1 MANRHMKRCSTS
13 LIVREIQLKT
23 PCSLTSV
30 RMAIIKMSTNNK
42 CWRGCGEKPC
52 TLLVGMQIGIA
63 TMENIM
69 EIPEMIKIGLPS
81 DSVIPFLAIY
91 CEKMKIQICK
101 DT

>member
-13 LIVREIQLKT
+13 LIVREIQIKF
-23 PCSLTSV
+23 TSV

-91 CEKMKIQICK
+91 CEKMKILICK
-101 DT
+101 DM

>member
-13 LIVREIQLKT
+13 LIVREIQIKV
-23 PCSLTSV
+23 TSV

-91 CEKMKIQICK
+91 CEKMKILICK

>member
-1 MANRHMKRCSTS
+1 MANRHMKICSTS
-13 LIVREIQLKT
+13 LIVREIQIKV
-23 PCSLTSV
+23 TSV